1 MDTPIIALAGG
12 VGGAKLISGLTKTL
26 DTKDLAIIV
35 NTADDEEFYGLRVS
49 PDIDTMTYTLAGL
62 ANNVTG
68 WGRSSETYHT
78 LQCLQDYGLDTW
90 FQLGDKDMATH
101 IYRTDLLNKG
111 RSLSEVT
118 TQITKA
124 LGVKYVIAPMT
135 DDIIKTKI
143 VTENSV
149 LSFQDYFVRNQG
161 KIAIK
166 ELLFEGSEHA
176 SPSPIFSKSLENANG
191 LIICPSNPFLSI
203 APILS
208 IPGVRSSLEEFTG
221 LRVAISPIIGQ
232 QAVRG
237 PAAKILEDFGEDVSC
252 FGVAKQYQ
260 NICDIFVIDE
270 SDKKYARD
278 IEHLSLQVHTAN
290 ILMTTDADK
299 ENLAREICD
308 LIEV

>member
-26 DTKDLAIIV
+26 NTKDLTIIV

-49 PDIDTMTYTLAGL
+49 PDIDTMTYTLAGV

-78 LQCLQDYGLDTW
+78 LRCLQDYGLDTW
-90 FQLGDKDMATH
+90 FKLGDKDMATH

-135 DDIIKTKI
+135 DDIIKTKV

-161 KIAIK
+161 NIAIK
-166 ELLFEGSEHA
+166 KLLFEGSEHA
-176 SPSPIFSKSLENANG
+176 SPSPIFTKSLENANG

-232 QAVRG
+232 KAVRG

-252 FGVAKQYQ
+252 LGVAKQYQ

-290 ILMTTDADK
+290 ILMNTDVDK

>member
-26 DTKDLAIIV
+26 GTKDLTIIV

-166 ELLFEGSEHA
+166 ELKE
-176 SPSPIFSKSLENANG
+176 I
-191 LIICPSNPFLSI
+191 
-203 APILS
+203 
-208 IPGVRSSLEEFTG
+208 RS
-221 LRVAISPIIGQ
+221 
-232 QAVRG
+232 
-237 PAAKILEDFGEDVSC
+237 
-252 FGVAKQYQ
+252 
-260 NICDIFVIDE
+260 
-270 SDKKYARD
+270 
-278 IEHLSLQVHTAN
+278 
-290 ILMTTDADK
+290 
-299 ENLAREICD
+299 
-308 LIEV
+308 